1 MSTLDIGINVSDI
14 KKVSNVFPA
23 QLARMR
29 VDSMSLE
36 MNKTDDIQNL
46 NLRLTFVGGP
56 LDGRSMFVQHPVKST
71 RPTMTD
77 MVASSLERV
86 KELGEAC
93 GVSGSDL
100 APCLHKEI
108 DVTIGVSK
116 PKGDYPAKNQVNK
129 YATPKA
135 PAKAASTAPA
145 FLAKKKAPA
154 AKVEEPKVEEPK
166 AEDAPLAGDLTESDL
181 PF

>member
-1 MSTLDIGINVSDI
+1 MSNLDIGINVSDI

-29 VDSMSLE
+29 IDSMALE

-56 LDGRSMFVQHPVKST
+56 LDGKKMFVQHPVKST
-71 RPTMTD
+71 RPTMVD

-108 DVTIGVSK
+108 DVTIGITK
-116 PKGDYPAKNQVNK
+116 AKGDYPAKNQVNK
-129 YATPKA
+129 YAPPKA
-135 PAKAASTAPA
+135 AAKTSTAPA
-145 FLAKKKAPA
+145 FMAKKKAAPA
-154 AKVEEPKVEEPK
+154 PK
-166 AEDAPLAGDLTESDL
+166 AEEPAAEAPADPADSDL